1 MDYHISGQLKVAPE
15 HCVASVLD
23 YMGKPHFDVFERF
36 WRQYQKLNEK
46 EGKQQYLVPY
56 LMSSHPGCTLED
68 SVRLAEFLHRT
79 GHQPQQVQDFYPTPG
94 TLSTCM
100 YYTGIDPRDM
110 TPVYVAR
117 DPHEKALQ
125 RALLQ
130 WKRPELRGLV
140 IEALEKAGRTDL
152 IGYTPEC
159 SFDPRRGRSTSASS
173 RSSSPPGKSGAP
185 DSTAE
190 REISA
195 GRCITEDIRSIET
208 VSGLMRPAAM
218 ADRFPAR
225 RGRCPRPR
233 KLLLPRS
240 GRSDIEKDRDKRNG
254 LSLSSFHARGVPI
267 SRPSHIMP

>member
-1 MDYHISGQLKVAPE
+1 MRRR
-15 HCVASVLD
+15 AS
-23 YMGKPHFDVFERF
+23 
-36 WRQYQKLNEK
+36 
-46 EGKQQYLVPY
+46 
-56 LMSSHPGCTLED
+56 SSIWCHTSCPLTPGCTLED

-140 IEALEKAGRTDL
+140 IEALEKGRAAP
-152 IGYTPEC
+152 ISSAIRRSA

-185 DSTAE
+185 DNTAE

-195 GRCITEDIRSIET
+195 GRCITEDVRSIEA

-233 KLLLPRS
+233 KLLLPRN
-240 GRSDIEKDRDKRNG
+240 GRSDIERTGQAKR
-254 LSLSSFHARGVPI
+254 LVPVLFFHARGVPT